1 VGRILKPTE
10 RIGSVATRGG
20 FAMKFLFDD
29 EAFSYE
35 ALRAAGYAAAGGADL
50 GEVLVTCAAIPD
62 GDEEAWCREWG
73 ALAERVHGIGLAA
86 LAAGHRVSA
95 RDGLMRASNYY
106 RTADFFRRSDP
117 DNDAVSARLA
127 RLSRETFAAA
137 AGLLDTPARQAAIPY
152 EGTTLPG
159 YLFLADDS
167 GTARP
172 TLVYHGGFDS
182 TLEES
187 YLAAASGALRR
198 GYNVLA
204 FDGPGQATTRRLQ
217 GLAFRPDWEKVVTPV
232 IDYAAALPEVDEHR
246 MVLMGTSFGGYLAAR
261 AVAFEHRIA
270 ALVLND
276 GLFDFGG
283 AVLRGLPPT
292 LPPLLEAGRVEEA
305 DAILDR
311 AAAHNTTLR
320 WSVGNSRWTFGETTA
335 AQALR
340 EMRAYTMEGIAHL
353 ITCPTLVLDPENEH
367 FFRGEP
373 RHIFDA
379 LRCPKELITFSAA
392 EGAGEHCQVGAGL
405 LTEQRVFDR
414 LDTLLR

>member
-1 VGRILKPTE
+1 
-10 RIGSVATRGG
+10 
-20 FAMKFLFDD
+20 MKFLFDD
-29 EAFSYE
+29 ESFSFE
-35 ALRAAGYAAAGGADL
+35 ALRAAGYASGSGADL
-50 GEVLVTCAAIPD
+50 GEVLVTCANIPD

-73 ALAERVHGIGLAA
+73 ALADRIRGTGLAA
-86 LAAGHRVSA
+86 LSAGHRISA
-95 RDGLMRASNYY
+95 RDALLRASNYY
-106 RTADFFRRSDP
+106 RTGDFYRRSDP
-117 DNDAVSARLA
+117 DNDAKSARLA

-137 AGLLDTPARQAAIPY
+137 AELLEVPACRVAIPY

-159 YLFLADDS
+159 YLFRVDAS

-187 YLAAASGALRR
+187 YLAVAPGALER

-217 GLAFRPDWEKVVTPV
+217 GLLFRPDWEQVVSPV
-232 IDYAAALPEVDEHR
+232 IDYAAALPEVDERR

-261 AVAFEHRIA
+261 AAAFEHRIA

-283 AVLRGLPPT
+283 AVRRGLPPA
-292 LPPLLEAGRVEEA
+292 LSALIDAGRDAEA
-305 DAILDR
+305 DAIMAQ
-311 AAAHNTTLR
+311 AAANSTYLR
-320 WSVGNSRWTFGETTA
+320 WSAGNSRWTFGVTSA

-340 EMRAYTMEGIAHL
+340 EMRAYTMEGIADL
-353 ITCPTLVLDPENEH
+353 ITCPTLVLDPENDQ

-373 RHIFDA
+373 RRIFDA

-392 EGAGEHCQVGAGL
+392 EGAGEHCQEGACL

-414 LDTLLR
+414 LDALLH